1 MSSTREKKGHLLYLL
16 LLQGKPSWPMIR
28 FNYLKLWISA
38 GVFKPLFVFSLHQH
52 PRHCQALGPVFNREE
67 ARLPRRHP
75 TPPWVR
81 FHKRRFLTSLRSS
94 NLNT

>member
-52 PRHCQALGPVFNREE
+52 PRHCQALGPVFNRVGGGL
-67 ARLPRRHP
+67 A
-75 TPPWVR
+75 PP
-81 FHKRRFLTSLRSS
+81 SS
-94 NLNT
+94 HTTVGTVP